1 MNVKNYYQDQGLLF
15 PPHLRD
21 CLPDDHQVVI
31 INDVVETLNLSGLYR
46 KVSSEG
52 HPAYHPKMMLKV
64 LIYAYANGIF
74 SSRKIQAALQE
85 SIAFIYLA
93 AWQKPDF
100 RTISDFRQHNLAEF
114 QELFSQVVDVCRQ
127 LGMISLGHIAI
138 DGSKFKA
145 NAADSRTYDRQ
156 RVQQAI
162 QELLQQADQLDQGED
177 RLYGPDNPGASVPE
191 AVRKQK
197 DRLEKLQQIKKQLD
211 QSDREKT
218 NATDPEAVFMKNG
231 GRLRTSYNGQIAV
244 DENQIIV
251 AAEVT
256 NDPSDTEQLI
266 PMVEQTER
274 RIGPLD
280 KLSADS
286 GYSQGETL
294 QALADKKI
302 DAHIPDA
309 NYQGCR
315 RGKTEAPGPGLFPRS
330 SFQRD
335 EQQDC
340 FICPLGQKLTFVR
353 MQKVKHK
360 KPLRLYR
367 CHTCQE
373 CPQRD
378 RCTKSRQGRSL
389 TLNAYDDQFRA
400 MRTKLDSPHGRRIYS
415 RRQTMVEPVF
425 GHIKGVLG
433 FCQFHLRGLLK
444 VGGEFALVCIAHNVR
459 KIINQ
464 LKVPS
469 PLGPRRVVEG
479 ATA

>member
-15 PPHLRD
+15 PPHFRD
-21 CLPDDHQVVI
+21 LLPDDHQAVI
-31 INDVVETLNLSGLYR
+31 INDVVETLKLSCLYR

-52 HPAYHPKMMLKV
+52 QPAYHPKMMLKV

-100 RTISDFRQHNLAEF
+100 RTISDFRQNNLAEF
-114 QELFSQVVDVCRQ
+114 QELFNQVVDICKR
-127 LGMISLGHIAI
+127 LGMIALGHIAI

-162 QELLQQADQLDQGED
+162 QELLQQADQVDQGED
-177 RLYGPDNPGASVPE
+177 RLQGPDNPGAPVPE

-211 QSDREKT
+211 QSAREKI
-218 NATDPEAVFMKNG
+218 NATNPEAVFMKNG

-256 NDPSDTEQLI
+256 IDPSDTEQLI
-266 PMVEQTER
+266 PMVEQAER

-286 GYSQGETL
+286 GYSQGENL

-309 NYQGCR
+309 NYQGSPGQDRGAGTGPFLEIQLSAR
-315 RGKTEAPGPGLFPRS
+315 RTARLFYLSRGSEAHL
-330 SFQRD
+330 
-335 EQQDC
+335 
-340 FICPLGQKLTFVR
+340 
-353 MQKVKHK
+353 
-360 KPLRLYR
+360 
-367 CHTCQE
+367 
-373 CPQRD
+373 
-378 RCTKSRQGRSL
+378 CTYAKS
-389 TLNAYDDQFRA
+389 
-400 MRTKLDSPHGRRIYS
+400 K
-415 RRQTMVEPVF
+415 E
-425 GHIKGVLG
+425 
-433 FCQFHLRGLLK
+433 
-444 VGGEFALVCIAHNVR
+444 
-459 KIINQ
+459 
-464 LKVPS
+464 
-469 PLGPRRVVEG
+469 
-479 ATA
+479 

>member
-100 RTISDFRQHNLAEF
+100 RTISDFRQHHLAEF
-114 QELFSQVVDVCRQ
+114 QELFNQVVDVCQR
-127 LGMISLGHIAI
+127 LGMLSLGHLAI

-145 NAADSRTYDRQ
+145 HAADSRTYDQ
-156 RVQQAI
+156 KRVQKAI
-162 QELLQQADQLDQGED
+162 QGLLQQADQEDQRED
-177 RLYGPDNPGASVPE
+177 RLYGPDHPGGSVPE
-191 AVRKQK
+191 TIRKQK
-197 DRLEKLQQIKKQLD
+197 DRLEKLHQIKKELD
-211 QSDREKT
+211 QSGRKKI
-218 NATDPEAVFMKNG
+218 NATDPDAVFMKNG
-231 GRLRTSYNGQIAV
+231 GRIRTSYNGQITV

-251 AAEVT
+251 AAQVT
-256 NDPSDTEQLI
+256 SDPSDTEQLL
-266 PMVEQTER
+266 PLVEQVEGR
-274 RIGPLD
+274 LGPLD

-309 NYQGCR
+309 NYQGSR
-315 RGKTEAPGPGLFPRS
+315 RGKSEAPGSGLFPRS

-335 EQQDC
+335 EQHDC
-340 FICPLGQKLTFVR
+340 FICPVGQKLTFWR
-353 MQKVKHK
+353 MQTVKGK
-360 KPLRLYR
+360 QPLRLYR
-367 CHTCQE
+367 CHAFRDCA
-373 CPQRD
+373 QRE
-378 RCTKSRQGRSL
+378 RCTESRQGRSL
-389 TLNAYDDQFRA
+389 TLNHYDHQFQA

-415 RRQTMVEPVF
+415 RRKSMVEPVF
-425 GHIKGVLG
+425 GHIKEVLG

-444 VGGEFALVCIAHNVR
+444 VGGEFALVCMAHNLR
-459 KIINQ
+459 KIINK
-464 LKVPS
+464 LRVPY
-469 PLGPRRVVEG
+469 PLGQGIAVNGV
-479 ATA
+479 TA

>member
-1 MNVKNYYQDQGLLF
+1 MNVKDYYQDQGLLF

-21 CLPDDHQVVI
+21 YLPDDHQAVI
-31 INDVVETLNLSGLYR
+31 INDVVETLTLSCLYR

-52 HPAYHPKMMLKV
+52 HPAYHPKMMLKI

-85 SIAFIYLA
+85 SIVFIYLA

-100 RTISDFRQHNLAEF
+100 RTISDFRQNNLAEF
-114 QELFSQVVDVCRQ
+114 QELFSQVVDICKR
-127 LGMISLGHIAI
+127 LGMISLGHMAI

-145 NAADSRTYDRQ
+145 NAADSRTYDQ
-156 RVQQAI
+156 KRVQKAI
-162 QELLQQADQLDQGED
+162 QELLQQADQMDQRED
-177 RLYGPDNPGASVPE
+177 WLHGPDNPVVSVPE
-191 AVRKQK
+191 TIRKQK
-197 DRLEKLQQIKKQLD
+197 DRLKKLHQIKKQLD

-218 NATDPEAVFMKNG
+218 NATDPDAVFMKNG
-231 GRLRTSYNGQIAV
+231 GRIRTSYNGQIAV

-256 NDPSDTEQLI
+256 NDPIDIGQLI
-266 PMVEQTER
+266 PMVEQAER

-286 GYSQGETL
+286 GYSQGENL
-294 QALADKKI
+294 QVLADKKI
-302 DAHIPDA
+302 DAHIPDT

-315 RGKTEAPGPGLFPRS
+315 RGKPESPGPGLFPRS

-340 FICPLGQKLTFVR
+340 FICPVGQKLTFVR
-353 MQKVKHK
+353 MQKVKDK
-360 KPLRLYR
+360 KSLRLYR
-367 CHTCQE
+367 CQAFQE
-373 CPQRD
+373 CRQRK

-389 TLNAYDDQFRA
+389 TLNAYDDQLRA
-400 MRTKLDSPHGRRIYS
+400 MRTKLDSPHGRRIYG
-415 RRQTMVEPVF
+415 RRKSMVEPVF
-425 GHIKGVLG
+425 GHIKVGLG

-444 VGGEFALVCIAHNVR
+444 VGGAFALVCIAHNVR
-459 KIINQ
+459 KIINK

-469 PLGPRRVVEG
+469 PLGQRMVVEG